1 MKKAIKIAG
10 HLLML
15 AAAVFLIRR
24 ILRMQIDPAEILQPH
39 VIAALCLSTAVQTAV
54 IVCGTYPWLVFT
66 RALSGRSIPFRQAMP
81 VFTRS
86 NLYKYVPGNVFQ
98 YVGRNKLAE
107 DAQVSHVDVACAT
120 VLDVLGCVISTGIIS
135 VILLGSAAFGLLR
148 QYGGRL
154 LLLGGIGILLLAAAV
169 LVIRLKFRAQVRGCL
184 ERYRKAFAPE
194 SRGNLLRG
202 AGYYLAQNAV
212 SAAVYFC
219 SLRLIFPA
227 ETASGTLVTMT
238 GAFLFAWIIGFITPG
253 APGGIGIRESVM
265 LLVSAQEYAQAV
277 MLFVLV
283 TRLAS
288 ILADVLAFL
297 IGTVFGRAQRRE
309 QTA

>member
-24 ILRMQIDPAEILQPH
+24 ILRMQIDPAEMLQPR

-148 QYGGRL
+148 QRHSASGSGRAGDPAEIPGTGAGLPRTLPEGIRPGKPRESSARRGVLPGTECGFGG
-154 LLLGGIGILLLAAAV
+154 GVFLLAAAD
-169 LVIRLKFRAQVRGCL
+169 LPGRNGLGD
-184 ERYRKAFAPE
+184 
-194 SRGNLLRG
+194 
-202 AGYYLAQNAV
+202 AGDHD
-212 SAAVYFC
+212 
-219 SLRLIFPA
+219 
-227 ETASGTLVTMT
+227 
-238 GAFLFAWIIGFITPG
+238 
-253 APGGIGIRESVM
+253 GGIPVCM
-265 LLVSAQEYAQAV
+265 AHQ
-277 MLFVLV
+277 
-283 TRLAS
+283 
-288 ILADVLAFL
+288 
-297 IGTVFGRAQRRE
+297 
-309 QTA
+309 